1 MTGDNNRTTNKV
13 EQSSIEPRTTFQ
25 KNRSSKLTIHRSTL
39 KSGYS
44 LAELLVVMLL
54 FSFALLILGQTYI
67 QFIRLSHKTA
77 NAAVVQQD
85 TRFVLEYVARVVRGS
100 EVYYS
105 GSIASPTSSLRLL
118 KEDGDYI
125 EIKKSDP
132 GDPLCVD
139 EPVVSCLLVTRDS
152 GITWAPLTANSVN
165 VDTFNVFVSPTQSP
179 FELSGFDYPNDQQP
193 FVTINLTLTYNANSE
208 REVYSQTAQ
217 TSISSRVYVR

>member
-1 MTGDNNRTTNKV
+1 MTGDNNRTANKV
-13 EQSSIEPRTTFQ
+13 EQGSIEQRTTLQ

-85 TRFVLEYVARVVRGS
+85 TRFVLEYMARAVRGS
-100 EVYYS
+100 EIDYS
-105 GSIASPTSSLRLL
+105 VSIDSPTSSLRLL

-125 EIKKSDP
+125 NIIKSVP
-132 GDPLCVD
+132 GDPLCAD
-139 EPVVSCLLVTRDS
+139 EPAVSCLLVTRDGGS
-152 GITWAPLTANSVN
+152 TWAPLTAKSVN
-165 VDTFNVFVSPTQSP
+165 VDTFDVYVSPIQSP
-179 FELSGFDYPNDQQP
+179 FELSGNDYPNDQQP